1 MRYDVKIQKR
11 WALTTLLLATVAAHA
26 GAPRDSGALDST
38 FGSAGKVRLPNP
50 TTSLDSFAATD
61 AAIQSDGKTVIV
73 GYSFYQGTPD
83 GWFVTRLNV
92 DGSLDTTFGG
102 HTNGNP
108 VPGFEFPY
116 TGGSVN
122 QAFSVAVRPD
132 GHIVVG
138 GTIIDGN
145 NGRVTA
151 VVLQLNADG
160 SGDGS
165 FGNNGAGATY
175 LTPASGDG
183 SYLSRLVLDKDGT
196 TDVAGTYH
204 DNQGGFNGNQ
214 FFFARI
220 SADGK
225 TTEPFQYQFG
235 SGPNQ
240 DDHAL
245 SLAIDNQGR
254 YVLVGYHRG
263 AGGNYDCAAIRI
275 LNNLFDVDNSFGSGG
290 QTTIAFDLGGD
301 KGDFCDAVA
310 LFQSSQYIAIGGHA
324 SVDASGNQD
333 AVIAML
339 DSNGALDQYYSD
351 QIGYPAKLNFTFGG
365 AADAA
370 TTVSKLI
377 VDNNDTKTPTLLAV
391 GTGSKPGVPYGDTFG
406 VARFNLPFFTNFSF
420 DTTFNGGNPQNV
432 YFDECPDGIGLLR
445 TYNDARSA
453 VYANGKLIVIGET
466 ACTSGSTGS
475 IAATRFAPFDVIFN
489 NGLDIPS
496 Y

>member
-1 MRYDVKIQKR
+1 MRYDVQIQMR
-11 WALTTLLLATVAAHA
+11 LALTVLLFAGVAAHA
-26 GAPRDSGALDST
+26 GAPQDSGSLDST
-38 FGSAGKVRLPNP
+38 FGSAGKVRLANP
-50 TTSLDSFAATD
+50 TSQDSFVATD
-61 AAIQSDGKTVIV
+61 AAIQSDGKTVIA
-73 GYSFYQGTPD
+73 GYTDYQGTPD
-83 GWFVTRLNV
+83 GWVVTRLNV
-92 DGSLDTTFGG
+92 NGSLDTTFGG

-108 VPGFEFPY
+108 IPGYEFPY

-145 NGRVTA
+145 NGRITA

-160 SGDGS
+160 SGDTS

-183 SYLSRLVLDKDGT
+183 SYLARLVLDSDGT
-196 TDVAGTYH
+196 TDVAGTYY
-204 DNQGGFNGNQ
+204 DNQASFNGNQ

-220 SADGK
+220 SADGA
-225 TTEPFQYQFG
+225 TIEPFQYQFG

-245 SLAIDNQGR
+245 NLAIDNQGR

-263 AGGNYDCAAIRI
+263 SAGNYDCAAIRI
-275 LNNLFDVDNSFGSGG
+275 LNNLFDVDNTFGSAG
-290 QTTIAFDLGGD
+290 QTTVAFDLGGD
-301 KGDFCDAVA
+301 DGDFCDAIA
-310 LFQSSQYIAIGGHA
+310 LFKSSQYIAIGGHA
-324 SVDASGNQD
+324 SVDGSGNQN
-333 AVIAML
+333 AVVAML
-339 DSNGALDQYYSD
+339 DNNGSLAQYYSD
-351 QIGYPAKLNFTFGG
+351 QIGYPAKLAFTYGG

-377 VDNNDTKTPTLLAV
+377 VDNNDTKTPQLLAI
-391 GTGSKPGVPYGDTFG
+391 GTGLKSGVPYGDAFG
-406 VARFNLPFFTNFSF
+406 VARFNLPAFTNFSF
-420 DTTFNGGNPQNV
+420 DTTFNGSGTQNV

-453 VYANGKLIVIGET
+453 AYANGKLTVAGAA
-466 ACTSGSTGS
+466 ACTSGSTSS
-475 IAATRFAPFDVIFN
+475 IGTARFAPFDVIFN
-489 NGLDIPS
+489 NGVDTPS